1 MKREHSECLLQNAGI
16 NFFGAVVAVISHEL
30 KNVLAIINENKGLL
44 EDFAHLARQEERE
57 LEPNT
62 ALTTAAAI
70 GRQVERADIIVKN
83 LNRFAHSPDQE
94 VKSVDLGEIVALA
107 AALARRPACAR
118 ALTLREAEAAG
129 PVPLATAPFML
140 LHLLWRGLE
149 FAFQAAAAGS
159 ELSWRVS
166 YGPRGVGE
174 QDPER
179 RSGLIVLAWQ
189 PADAGA
195 ENLPAPFPGGLEEVL
210 LTALRGD
217 CRLDPAAGRLELS
230 LQDMSGV

>member
-1 MKREHSECLLQNAGI
+1 MKPEHAECLLQNAGI
-16 NFFGAVVAVISHEL
+16 NFFGTVVAVTTHEL

-57 LEPNT
+57 LEPDT

-70 GRQVERADIIVKN
+70 SRQVERADMIVKN

-107 AALARRPACAR
+107 AALARRPAAAR
-118 ALTLREAEAAG
+118 ALTLREAEKPG

-149 FAFQAAAAGS
+149 FAFQVAAAGS

-166 YGPRGVGE
+166 AGPGGGEE
-174 QDPER
+174 QDRER
-179 RSGLIVLAWQ
+179 GAGLIVLTWQ

-195 ENLPAPFPGGLEEVL
+195 ENLPAPFPGGLEEAL
-210 LTALRGD
+210 LAALRGV
-217 CRLDPAAGRLELS
+217 CRLDSAAGRLELS
-230 LQDMSGV
+230 LQDLSGV